1 MSVTKD
7 DLDVDLEQKEFEDM
21 DKVYE
26 ETLKSVKE
34 GEIVKGTIV
43 EIKSDTVLI
52 DIGYKS
58 EGFIPLSEFKNK
70 EDLKAGDEIDVLLEK
85 KEDDDGRIVLSME
98 KASRVLSWE
107 RILDQYQ
114 EGDMV
119 KGKIVRKVKGGLMV
133 DVGVEAFLPGSQI
146 GLRPSRNLDQYVG
159 QEYDFK
165 IVKINKSRKNIVVS
179 RREQLIAQKEKG
191 REALVKDLEVGQM
204 KKGVVKNIT
213 DFGAFVDLGGMD
225 GLLHITD
232 MSWGRVSHPSE
243 VLAVGDTIEVKILSF
258 DLNEG
263 KISLGLKQ
271 KTTSPWEDIENK
283 FPIGERV
290 KGKVVNLLPY
300 GAFIELEKGVEGLI
314 HISEFSWTRHIEH
327 PSQMLAMGDII
338 EAMVLNI
345 DKDNQKI
352 SLSLKQIEPN
362 PWLEIEKKYP
372 AGTTVSGK
380 IRNIADYGA
389 FVEVAEG
396 IDGLV
401 HISDISWTRKINH
414 PSEVLK
420 KGQKVDT
427 TVISVDAQNQKIALG
442 IKQLINDPWEA
453 ITQKY
458 VSGTALTGKIT
469 KITNFGI
476 FVEIEKD
483 VEGLVHISEADLPQ
497 GQVLTDCY
505 KEGAQINCK
514 VVKIDN
520 AERRIALSSKGLQA
534 EEIVPLKELEVNE
547 PEKVEPETAEPE
559 TAEPETAE
567 PEITETEKSEPEKAE
582 QETIE
587 PETSQEQASQPKK
600 TGPEA

>member
-7 DLDVDLEQKEFEDM
+7 DLDVDLEQKEFEEM

-34 GEIVKGTIV
+34 GEIVTGRIV
-43 EIKSDTVLI
+43 EIKSETVLI

-58 EGFIPLSEFKNK
+58 EGFIPLNEFKNK
-70 EDLKAGDEIDVLLEK
+70 GELKAGDEVNVLLEK

-119 KGKIVRKVKGGLMV
+119 KGKVVRKVKGGLMV

-146 GLRPSRNLDQYVG
+146 GLRPSQNLDQYIG
-159 QEYDFK
+159 QEYNFK

-179 RREQLIAQKEKG
+179 RREQLIEQKEKG
-191 REALVKDLEVGQM
+191 RKALIKDLEVGQM
-204 KKGVVKNIT
+204 KKGEVKNIT
-213 DFGAFVDLGGMD
+213 DFGAFIDLGGMD

-258 DLNEG
+258 DLKGG

-271 KTTSPWEDIENK
+271 KTTSPWEDIETK

-345 DKDNQKI
+345 DKGSQKI
-352 SLSLKQIEPN
+352 SLSLKQIESN

-401 HISDISWTRKINH
+401 HISDISWIRKINH

-427 TVISVDAQNQKIALG
+427 IVISVDAANQKIALG
-442 IKQLINDPWEA
+442 IKQLIDDPWEA
-453 ITQKY
+453 IAQKY
-458 VSGTALTGKIT
+458 VPGTVLTGKIT

-483 VEGLVHISEADLPQ
+483 VEGLIHISETDLPQ

-505 KEGAQINCK
+505 KEGSQINCK

-520 AERRIALSSKGLQA
+520 AERRIALSSKGLQT
-534 EEIVPLKELEVNE
+534 EEIVPLNELEVNE
-547 PEKVEPETAEPE
+547 LQTIEPEKTEPETTNQE
-559 TAEPETAE
+559 T
-567 PEITETEKSEPEKAE
+567 SEPEKAE

-587 PETSQEQASQPKK
+587 PETSQEQASQPEK

>member
-1 MSVTKD
+1 
-7 DLDVDLEQKEFEDM
+7 M

-559 TAEPETAE
+559 
-567 PEITETEKSEPEKAE
+567 ITETEKSEPEKAE

>member
-559 TAEPETAE
+559 
-567 PEITETEKSEPEKAE
+567 ITETEKSEPEKAE

>member
-1 MSVTKD
+1 
-7 DLDVDLEQKEFEDM
+7 
-21 DKVYE
+21 
-26 ETLKSVKE
+26 
-34 GEIVKGTIV
+34 
-43 EIKSDTVLI
+43 
-52 DIGYKS
+52 
-58 EGFIPLSEFKNK
+58 
-70 EDLKAGDEIDVLLEK
+70 
-85 KEDDDGRIVLSME
+85 SME

-559 TAEPETAE
+559 
-567 PEITETEKSEPEKAE
+567 ITETEKSEPEKAE

>member
-58 EGFIPLSEFKNK
+58 EGFIPLNEFKNK

-559 TAEPETAE
+559 
-567 PEITETEKSEPEKAE
+567 ITETEKSEPEKAE